1 MPSRPLPAPPE
12 PSIVGTSRSPFLSQ
26 ATLPPRSRSRS
37 FTVASTSS
45 LALSIPPFPPP
56 PVTASS
62 SPTSYRSPTLSVA
75 KSHSVF
81 PLSASKISKATRNA
95 TLWSA
100 DQKGAAKSMSEGEQK
115 KRSIS
120 ESKATTKATTIRTEE
135 DPRKA
140 LIQAQVKSSIQSLLS
155 RDIPYEWCDTVLK
168 ECGQMCRN
176 GGLELSDVLQEPLL
190 DGKPPIYWAIL
201 NGPVTTLQK
210 GEAALHALVLSLLV
224 TCQPLKETTI
234 ASIRL
239 GCMST
244 SNNALLQHLFW
255 HFPPLSPLS
264 RSDAMLLSAAGGGDV
279 VEVDERQDG
288 IGAFVARIQVRR
300 FRLRMRV
307 SKLVKIEFV
316 TSDRIWTI
324 TFSLGPRNTAI
335 GPPEG
340 EWLLSFGLG
349 DHSMPAWVDGDFLVL
364 KRSSSID
371 SGDDYEPAFSLPLG
385 RNPCKFQPGP
395 GSAITTRLDDGPMRP
410 HLLNESRSLV
420 DSDGTLHAQ
429 FNVKLTRPRQPSPP
443 SIGPSDST
451 SLRPSAQA
459 TTNTRLKPARSL
471 IFKTQDKRN
480 RDAPDK
486 EKKVYTSLRRGG
498 R

>member
-1 MPSRPLPAPPE
+1 
-12 PSIVGTSRSPFLSQ
+12 
-26 ATLPPRSRSRS
+26 
-37 FTVASTSS
+37 
-45 LALSIPPFPPP
+45 
-56 PVTASS
+56 
-62 SPTSYRSPTLSVA
+62 
-75 KSHSVF
+75 
-81 PLSASKISKATRNA
+81 
-95 TLWSA
+95 
-100 DQKGAAKSMSEGEQK
+100 MSEGEQK

-120 ESKATTKATTIRTEE
+120 ESKATTKATTITEE

-140 LIQAQVKSSIQSLLS
+140 HIQAQVKSSIQSLLS
-155 RDIPYEWCDTVLK
+155 RDIPYEWCDAVLK
-168 ECGQMCRN
+168 ECGQMCKS
-176 GGLELSDVLQEPLL
+176 GGLDLSVVLQEPLI

-210 GEAALHALVLSLLV
+210 GEAALHALVLSLLD

-239 GCMST
+239 ACMST

-279 VEVDERQDG
+279 IDVDERQDG
-288 IGAFVARIQVRR
+288 IGAFVARLQIRR

-307 SKLVKIEFV
+307 SKLVKVELV

-324 TFSLGPRNTAI
+324 TFSLGPKNTAT

-340 EWLLSFGLG
+340 EWLLSFGLS

-364 KRSSSID
+364 RRSSSID

-395 GSAITTRLDDGPMRP
+395 GSAVTMRLDDGPMRP
-410 HLLNESRSLV
+410 HLLNECVNTHFTLLFLPA
-420 DSDGTLHAQ
+420 DSFVQQVAVTC
-429 FNVKLTRPRQPSPP
+429 
-443 SIGPSDST
+443 
-451 SLRPSAQA
+451 
-459 TTNTRLKPARSL
+459 
-471 IFKTQDKRN
+471 
-480 RDAPDK
+480 
-486 EKKVYTSLRRGG
+486 
-498 R
+498 